1 MVKKIDEPT
10 VGKNTPDKGNG
21 KRKSVFSKVGGLI
34 DRIKPKDDA
43 PTRDDQ
49 ISAGLI
55 LDIDSIANEIEA
67 LAEPKTPFRIP
78 GESELEE
85 GIVYDQTE
93 EYARLMALSRG
104 KWEVAVILVDKSG
117 QGHINK
123 VLGRAVGDATVKLY
137 FDTVETAS
145 NNAIDAFPEGKID
158 LIRMGTSSDEGRIVI
173 SGENLENY
181 RHFFEDEFTA
191 VRRANMQE
199 VGPLTDYDVNLR
211 IKGNGHLNLTLA
223 DYATVK
229 ILRYDEILIAFKPRY
244 SPVFTVTPDT
254 SSGFIRR
261 LAIEA
266 DLDRDNLSSDGK
278 RSESLKVLRRRF
290 GINGGN
296 TDTNIQFAPNIL
308 NIGENERVSGLA
320 VEISFAPS
328 TEAFEDLFSFHAL
341 RLLKSERKGYYE
353 FMTNRMRF
361 RGLNILGYDVTDS
374 LVNVVERVLKS
385 IAGKTGVALVRLG
398 DLRYMM
404 NGLTPR
410 DLQELED
417 VVGVQVLT
425 RGFQFKPEILHTPVE
440 DLTLDEIDAKLTWH
454 ALAENLTLDEMDAEI
469 TWHTFDLYD
478 ATLSDLCRADRVI
491 VGTNYMFEPEVVDEI
506 LGIDRERMASEGDG
520 NILVVLTLIESERSL
535 RNTKDLVVF
544 LRQQENGEE
553 LVASFFEFI
562 RREKIRERL
571 DNINQV
577 ILEMN
582 GVL

>member
-1 MVKKIDEPT
+1 MVKKFDEPT
-10 VGKNTPDKGNG
+10 VGKKPSDKGNG
-21 KRKSVFSKVGGLI
+21 KRKSVFSKVGVLV
-34 DRIKPKDDA
+34 DKMKPKSRDA

-55 LDIDSIANEIEA
+55 LDIDSIADEIDA

-78 GESELEE
+78 GEAELEE

-93 EYARLMALSRG
+93 EYARLMALNRG
-104 KWEVAVILVDKSG
+104 EWEVAVILVDKSG

-123 VLGRAVGDATVKLY
+123 VLGRDVGDATVKLY
-137 FDTVETAS
+137 FDTVEKAA
-145 NNAIDAFPEGKID
+145 NNAIDAFTEGKID

-173 SGENLENY
+173 SGENLEDY

-199 VGPLTDYDVNLR
+199 FGPLTDYDVNLK

-244 SPVFTVTPDT
+244 SSVFTVTPDT
-254 SSGFIRR
+254 PSGVIKR

-296 TDTNIQFAPNIL
+296 TDTNVQFASNIP

-404 NGLTPR
+404 NGLTLI
-410 DLQELED
+410 DLEELED
-417 VVGVQVLT
+417 VIGVQVLT
-425 RGFQFKPEILHTPVE
+425 RGFQFKPRILHTTVE
-440 DLTLDEIDAKLTWH
+440 NLTLDEIDAELTWH
-454 ALAENLTLDEMDAEI
+454 ALE
-469 TWHTFDLYD
+469 LYD
-478 ATLSDLCRADRVI
+478 TTLSDLCRSDRVI
-491 VGTNYMFEPEVVDEI
+491 VGTNYMFEPDMMDGI
-506 LGIDRERMASEGDG
+506 LGIDRERMASENDGD
-520 NILVVLTLIESERSL
+520 ILTVLRLIESERSL

-562 RREKIRERL
+562 RRRKIIERL